1 MTAPDTL
8 APLTGSAPATTG
20 EEFRALV
27 RLAGPLV
34 GANLLQMAV
43 AAVDVIFVARL
54 GTVELAAATL
64 GVFLFNVLMYATIG
78 LTTAAA
84 LPRNLARQSIKWPA
98 MSWGSVK
105 TFRSP
110 TMAANCARS
119 ISVIDRFRIKLTR
132 LRADYG

>member
-84 LPRNLARQSIKWPA
+84 PLIAAELGRRKHAVREVRRS
-98 MSWGSVK
+98 
-105 TFRSP
+105 FR
-110 TMAANCARS
+110 MALWVGAAAAVVVMA
-119 ISVIDRFRIKLTR
+119 IL
-132 LRADYG
+132 